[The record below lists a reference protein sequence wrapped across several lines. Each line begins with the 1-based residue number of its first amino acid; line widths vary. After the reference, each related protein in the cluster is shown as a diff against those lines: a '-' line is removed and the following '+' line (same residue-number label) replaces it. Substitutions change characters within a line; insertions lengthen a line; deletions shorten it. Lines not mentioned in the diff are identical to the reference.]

1 MPHLDYFVVFYPTSD
16 SYLSSSSLPH
26 MPTFAY
32 QASDT
37 AGRDVA
43 GSIEAPDR
51 ASAVRQLT
59 GRGLQPFQ
67 VKEGPSKP
75 LVRGVG
81 KPAAGAA
88 TSKGGAKGK
97 VAAAEENTT
106 GPIKISGKQ
115 LQLFTEELGELLEAG
130 MRLEQ
135 ALKLMEGKGTA
146 GTHSRIAARLGGLIR
161 EGHPFSSALKQAS
174 PSFNELYCAVAAAG
188 EAGGSLSESMKRQGM
203 YLAKVREL
211 KSQVAVALIYPGFL
225 GFSAI
230 AVTILFTTF
239 LIPRLSGMMSRMRG
253 GVPKGVQL
261 ILDFSAFMRSYWWL
275 LLAGMA
281 LMGLLFWVWSN
292 SKQGK
297 PVWDQTKLRIPFFG
311 NVLMANFHTQ
321 FLETLASLTGGGLP
335 LLKGLELA
343 SRISAN
349 LFIQKQLG
357 SVIDG
362 VRDGTALSRSL
373 EKTALFP
380 MNLLEMVRI
389 GEHTGDIS
397 GTLRRAADRCGRE
410 LEKSLEKLMAML
422 QPMIILVMAGLVGVM
437 AYMMIT
443 IIYDTVATL
452 NSRR

>member
-1 MPHLDYFVVFYPTSD
+1 
-16 SYLSSSSLPH
+16 

-32 QASDT
+32 QASDA
-37 AGRDVA
+37 AGRDVS
-43 GSIEAPDR
+43 GSIEAPDK

-59 GRGLQPFQ
+59 SRGLRPFQ
-67 VKEGPSKP
+67 VKEGAVKTS
-75 LVRGVG
+75 VRGV
-81 KPAAGAA
+81 KSA
-88 TSKGGAKGK
+88 TSTKGK
-97 VAAAEENTT
+97 AAEAETS
-106 GPIKISGKQ
+106 GPLKISGRQ
-115 LQLFTEELGELLEAG
+115 LQIFTEELAELLEAG

-135 ALKLMEGKGTA
+135 ALKLMEGKGA
-146 GTHSRIAARLGGLIR
+146 AATHNRIASRLGSLIR
-161 EGHPFSSALKQAS
+161 EGHPFSNALKQTS

-188 EAGGSLSESMKRQGM
+188 EAGGSLSESMKRQGQ

-225 GFSAI
+225 GFSAV
-230 AVTILFTTF
+230 AVTVLFTTF

-253 GVPKGVQL
+253 GVPKGVQI
-261 ILDFSAFMRSYWWL
+261 ILDFSAFMRSYWWM
-275 LLAGMA
+275 LLAGGA
-281 LMGLLFWVWSN
+281 LLFLLFWVWSG

-297 PVWDQTKLRIPFFG
+297 PVWDETKLKIPFFG

-343 SRISAN
+343 ARISAN
-349 LFIQKQLG
+349 HFIQKQLVN
-357 SVIDG
+357 VIDG

-373 EKTALFP
+373 EKTTLFP
-380 MNLLEMVRI
+380 TNLLEMVRI

>member
-1 MPHLDYFVVFYPTSD
+1 
-16 SYLSSSSLPH
+16 

-32 QASDT
+32 QASDA
-37 AGRDVA
+37 AGRDVS
-43 GSIEAPDR
+43 GSIDAQDR
-51 ASAVRQLT
+51 ASAVRALT
-59 GRGLQPFQ
+59 GKGLQPFQ
-67 VKEGPSKP
+67 VKEGAAKTP
-75 LVRGVG
+75 VRGV
-81 KPAAGAA
+81 KAAP
-88 TSKGGAKGK
+88 TTAKGK
-97 VAAAEENTT
+97 AAAAEEVAN
-106 GPIKISGKQ
+106 GPIKLGGKQ

-135 ALKLMEGKGTA
+135 ALKLMEGKGTT
-146 GTHSRIAARLGGLIR
+146 GTHSRIAARLGNLIR
-161 EGHPFSSALKQAS
+161 EGHPFSSALKQSS
-174 PSFNELYCAVAAAG
+174 PSFNELFCAVAAAG
-188 EAGGSLSESMKRQGM
+188 EAGGSLSESMKRQGQ

-225 GFSAI
+225 GFSAV
-230 AVTILFTTF
+230 AVTIIFTTF

-275 LLAGMA
+275 LLAGTA
-281 LMGLLFWVWSN
+281 LIGLAFWVWSG
-292 SKQGK
+292 SKKGR
-297 PVWDQTKLRIPFFG
+297 PAWDETKLKIPFFG

-349 LFIQKQLG
+349 QFIQRQLVN
-357 SVIDG
+357 VIDG
-362 VRDGTALSRSL
+362 VRDGSALSRSL

-380 MNLLEMVRI
+380 INLLEMVRI

-452 NSRR
+452 NTRR

>member
-1 MPHLDYFVVFYPTSD
+1 
-16 SYLSSSSLPH
+16 

-32 QASDT
+32 QASDA
-37 AGRDVA
+37 AGRDVS
-43 GSIEAPDR
+43 GSIDAPDK

-59 GRGLQPFQ
+59 GRGLRPFQ
-67 VKEGPSKP
+67 VKEGAVKTS
-75 LVRGVG
+75 VRGV
-81 KPAAGAA
+81 KAA
-88 TSKGGAKGK
+88 TSAKGK
-97 VAAAEENTT
+97 AAETETS
-106 GPIKISGKQ
+106 GPLKISGRQ
-115 LQLFTEELGELLEAG
+115 LQIFTEELAELLEAG

-135 ALKLMEGKGTA
+135 ALKLMEGKGA
-146 GTHSRIAARLGGLIR
+146 GATHNRIASRLGSLIR
-161 EGHPFSSALKQAS
+161 EGHPFSNALKQTS

-188 EAGGSLSESMKRQGM
+188 EAGGSLSESMKRQGQ

-225 GFSAI
+225 GFSAV
-230 AVTILFTTF
+230 AVTVLFTTF

-253 GVPKGVQL
+253 GVPKGVQI
-261 ILDFSAFMRSYWWL
+261 ILDFSAFMRSYWWM
-275 LLAGMA
+275 LLAGGA
-281 LMGLLFWVWSN
+281 LLFLLFWVWSG

-297 PVWDQTKLRIPFFG
+297 PVWDETKLKIPFFG

-343 SRISAN
+343 ARISAN
-349 LFIQKQLG
+349 HFIQKQLVN
-357 SVIDG
+357 VIDG

-373 EKTALFP
+373 EKTTLFP
-380 MNLLEMVRI
+380 TNLLEMVRI

>member
-1 MPHLDYFVVFYPTSD
+1 
-16 SYLSSSSLPH
+16 

-32 QASDT
+32 QASDA
-37 AGRDVA
+37 AGRDVS
-43 GSIEAPDR
+43 GSVEAPDR

-67 VKEGPSKP
+67 VKEGAAKP
-75 LVRGVG
+75 LVRGMG
-81 KPAAGAA
+81 KSAAGAA
-88 TSKGGAKGK
+88 TSKGGKPKSVAA
-97 VAAAEENTT
+97 AAAEEAAS
-106 GPIKISGKQ
+106 GPIKIGGRQ

-135 ALKLMEGKGTA
+135 ALKLMEGKGTG

-174 PSFNELYCAVAAAG
+174 PSFNELFCAVAAAG

-230 AVTILFTTF
+230 AVTVLFTTF

-261 ILDFSAFMRSYWWL
+261 ILDLSAFMRSYWWL

-297 PVWDQTKLRIPFFG
+297 PIWDQTKLRIPFFG

-357 SVIDG
+357 GVIDG
-362 VRDGTALSRSL
+362 VRDGSALSRSL

>member
-1 MPHLDYFVVFYPTSD
+1 
-16 SYLSSSSLPH
+16 

-32 QASDT
+32 QASDA
-37 AGRDVA
+37 AGRDVS
-43 GSIEAPDR
+43 GSIDAQDR
-51 ASAVRQLT
+51 ASAVRALT
-59 GRGLQPFQ
+59 GKGLQPFQ
-67 VKEGPSKP
+67 VKEGAAKTP
-75 LVRGVG
+75 VRGV
-81 KPAAGAA
+81 KAAP
-88 TSKGGAKGK
+88 TTAKGK
-97 VAAAEENTT
+97 AAAAEEVAN
-106 GPIKISGKQ
+106 GPIKLGGKQ

-135 ALKLMEGKGTA
+135 ALKLMEGKGTT
-146 GTHSRIAARLGGLIR
+146 GTHSRIAARLGNLIR
-161 EGHPFSSALKQAS
+161 EGHPFSSALKQSS
-174 PSFNELYCAVAAAG
+174 PSFNELFCAVAAAG
-188 EAGGSLSESMKRQGM
+188 EAGGSLSESMKRQGQ

-225 GFSAI
+225 GFSAV
-230 AVTILFTTF
+230 AVTIIFTTF

-275 LLAGMA
+275 LLAGTA
-281 LMGLLFWVWSN
+281 LIGLAFWVWSG
-292 SKQGK
+292 SKKGR
-297 PVWDQTKLRIPFFG
+297 PAWDETKLKIPFFG

-349 LFIQKQLG
+349 QFIQRQLVN
-357 SVIDG
+357 VIDG
-362 VRDGTALSRSL
+362 VRDGSALSRSL

-380 MNLLEMVRI
+380 INLLEMVRI

>member
-1 MPHLDYFVVFYPTSD
+1 
-16 SYLSSSSLPH
+16 

-32 QASDT
+32 QASDA
-37 AGRDVA
+37 AGRDVS
-43 GSIEAPDR
+43 GSIDAQDR
-51 ASAVRQLT
+51 ASAVRALT
-59 GRGLQPFQ
+59 GKGLQPFQ
-67 VKEGPSKP
+67 VKEGAAKTP
-75 LVRGVG
+75 VRGV
-81 KPAAGAA
+81 KAAP
-88 TSKGGAKGK
+88 TTAKGK
-97 VAAAEENTT
+97 AAAAEQVAN
-106 GPIKISGKQ
+106 GPIKLGGKQ

-135 ALKLMEGKGTA
+135 ALKLMEGKGTT
-146 GTHSRIAARLGGLIR
+146 GTHSRIASRLGNLIR
-161 EGHPFSSALKQAS
+161 EGHPFSSALKQSS
-174 PSFNELYCAVAAAG
+174 PSFNELFCAVAAAG
-188 EAGGSLSESMKRQGM
+188 EAGGSLSESMKRQGQ

-225 GFSAI
+225 GFSAV
-230 AVTILFTTF
+230 AVTIIFTTF

-275 LLAGMA
+275 LLAGTA
-281 LMGLLFWVWSN
+281 LIGLAFWVWSG
-292 SKQGK
+292 SKKGR
-297 PVWDQTKLRIPFFG
+297 PAWDETKLKIPFFG

-343 SRISAN
+343 SRISGN
-349 LFIQKQLG
+349 QFIQRQLVN
-357 SVIDG
+357 VIDG

-380 MNLLEMVRI
+380 INLLEMVRI

-452 NSRR
+452 NTRR

>member
-1 MPHLDYFVVFYPTSD
+1 
-16 SYLSSSSLPH
+16 

-32 QASDT
+32 QASDA
-37 AGRDVA
+37 AGRDVS
-43 GSIEAPDR
+43 GSIDAPDK

-59 GRGLQPFQ
+59 GRGLRPFQ
-67 VKEGPSKP
+67 VKEGAVKTS
-75 LVRGVG
+75 VRGV
-81 KPAAGAA
+81 KAS
-88 TSKGGAKGK
+88 TSAKGK
-97 VAAAEENTT
+97 GKAAEAETS
-106 GPIKISGKQ
+106 GPLKISGRQ
-115 LQLFTEELGELLEAG
+115 LQIFTEELAELLEAG

-135 ALKLMEGKGTA
+135 ALKLMEGKGA
-146 GTHSRIAARLGGLIR
+146 AATHNRIASRLGALIR
-161 EGHPFSSALKQAS
+161 EGHPFSNALKQTS

-188 EAGGSLSESMKRQGM
+188 EAGGSLSESMKRQGQ

-225 GFSAI
+225 GFSAV
-230 AVTILFTTF
+230 AVTVLFTTF

-253 GVPKGVQL
+253 GVPKGVQI
-261 ILDFSAFMRSYWWL
+261 ILDFSAFMRSYWWM
-275 LLAGMA
+275 LLAGGA
-281 LMGLLFWVWSN
+281 LLFLLFWVWSG

-297 PVWDQTKLRIPFFG
+297 PVWDETKLKIPFFG

-343 SRISAN
+343 ARISAN
-349 LFIQKQLG
+349 HFIQKQLVN
-357 SVIDG
+357 VIDG

-373 EKTALFP
+373 EKTTLFP
-380 MNLLEMVRI
+380 TNLLEMVRI